1 MSTASSD
8 SSDGEF
14 IARRAMS
21 PPPIAGRGLASACAA
36 ALLVLSLGLPWSEP
50 GEGAFSTGSSY
61 VPGFCYTSYDYDGY
75 ASTNCDPGSV
85 IIGIYYPGTSAEAA
99 AGRSHPARFGM
110 AAALALL
117 AMAVFTKRPALL
129 LPAGIVVAL
138 FTGLSSGIA
147 ISQAGIVAA
156 WLAAGLL
163 IWSGA
168 SARRTTASIWRQAN

>member
-1 MSTASSD
+1 MSTASSNTNED
-8 SSDGEF
+8 DF
-14 IARRAMS
+14 IAQTGVSRT
-21 PPPIAGRGLASACAA
+21 PLAGRGLTSACAA
-36 ALLVLSLGLPWSEP
+36 ALLVLSLGLPWSAP

-75 ASTNCDPGSV
+75 ASSNCDPGSV

-117 AMAVFTKRPALL
+117 AIAVLTKRPALL

-168 SARRTTASIWRQAN
+168 SARRTTASVWHQAD